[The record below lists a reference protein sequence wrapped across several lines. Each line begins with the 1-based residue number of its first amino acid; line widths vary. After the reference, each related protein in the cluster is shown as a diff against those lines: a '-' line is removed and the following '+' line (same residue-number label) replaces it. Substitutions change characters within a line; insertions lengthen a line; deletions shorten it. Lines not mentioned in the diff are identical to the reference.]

1 MNLSRQQMSLLP
13 CLFLPQTPPDHHL
26 RIPPGQVF
34 WCPRVKSPLALHNL
48 FSCQLFRNSC
58 RGNAVSSLS
67 FFSVYKRK
75 NLLPTRCVRKKLVA
89 NLPTS
94 CNNAIQGCH
103 SFVERQDDNKLLEQL
118 VTCLLSSTGNCW
130 SWQLLNKL
138 EASIANTSCW
148 NKFLPR
154 RWCNCRMSIF
164 FSRISHEYGRLCFQ
178 NGDENVSRGFKRRR
192 IIHTYGEF

>member
-1 MNLSRQQMSLLP
+1 MNLSRQQMSP
-13 CLFLPQTPPDHHL
+13 PLFLPQTPPDHHL

-75 NLLPTRCVRKKLVA
+75 NLLSTRCVRKKLVA

-103 SFVERQDDNKLLEQL
+103 SFVERQD
-118 VTCLLSSTGNCW
+118 
-130 SWQLLNKL
+130 
-138 EASIANTSCW
+138 SCW
-148 NKFLPR
+148 AQQATVGAGNFSTSWKQALR
-154 RWCNCRMSIF
+154 THHVGTSSSLDDDVIVECQF
-164 FSRISHEYGRLCFQ
+164 FSPEYPMSTEGYVFKMAMKTCP
-178 NGDENVSRGFKRRR
+178 GDSREDELFTLTVSFNSE
-192 IIHTYGEF
+192 I